1 MTDFSALE
9 SRLRAALEGIAAGL
23 SAGASSAPAAG
34 AREGDLAAL
43 RAALAA
49 ESEKVAALTAKLNA
63 AKDKAPA
70 GGAAKG
76 KLEALTAQLD
86 VQGLEMQRLRK
97 ANALLREQLR
107 ALTEAAVA
115 GGEGASGAQINKAL
129 AVEVEALR
137 AERAAESA
145 ELDAIL
151 AALEPLVEEGG
162 LPNA

>member
-9 SRLRAALEGIAAGL
+9 SRLRAALEGIATGL
-23 SAGASSAPAAG
+23 SASGGAGGGAG
-34 AREGDLAAL
+34 GGDLATL

-49 ESEKVAALTAKLNA
+49 ESEKVAALSEKL
-63 AKDKAPA
+63 KAPKEKA
-70 GGAAKG
+70 GAGAAKG

-115 GGEGASGAQINKAL
+115 GGTAPAGAQINKAL
-129 AVEVEALR
+129 AAELEALR
-137 AERAAESA
+137 AERAAEAA

-151 AALEPLVEEGG
+151 SALEPLVEEGG